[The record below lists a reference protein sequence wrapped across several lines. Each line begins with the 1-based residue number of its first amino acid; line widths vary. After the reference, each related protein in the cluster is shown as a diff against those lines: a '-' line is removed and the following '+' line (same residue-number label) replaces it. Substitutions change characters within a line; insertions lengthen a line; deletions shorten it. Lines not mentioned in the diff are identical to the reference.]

1 MSKIKNEI
9 LLTKKFEIFR
19 NELHSIYTYDEN
31 ASYYLNINFQ

>member
-9 LLTKKFEIFR
+9 LLTKKFEILR

-31 ASYYLNINFQ
+31 SSYYLNINFQ